1 MQFSESWLRSFVD
14 PQANTDQ
21 LAHLLTMAGLEVEA
35 IEPVAA
41 VFTQIVVAEV
51 LATEQHPNADRLRV
65 CKVNAGTGEP
75 LQIVCGAPNVAPGLK
90 VPCALLGATL
100 QGLTIKE
107 TKLRGVESF
116 GMLCSA
122 KELGIAEDS
131 NGLLVLDADAPVG
144 QDIRDYLALNDKRI
158 TIKLTPNRA
167 DCLSILGV
175 AREVAA
181 NTGVP
186 LTLPAVAAVAPVLD
200 EQRAVVLEAP
210 SACPRYCGRVVRGVN
225 ARAAT
230 PEWMKRSLE
239 RCGVRSISA
248 LVDVTNFVMLE
259 LGQPMHAF
267 DQARL
272 VGAIHVRAA
281 REGETLKLLND
292 QTVTLTTR
300 HLVIA
305 DDTGAVALAGVMG
318 GAESAISLDTTDVFL
333 ESAFFAPDAI
343 AGRARELGLGSDS
356 SYRFER
362 GVDFELPRRAIER
375 ATELVLEICGGQPG
389 PVVEALEPAH
399 IPKRA
404 PIKLRSARVTKVLG
418 IALTRDQI
426 ADLLGRLQFAVT
438 TEAEDFVVTPPSYR
452 FDLAIE
458 EDLIEEI
465 ARLHGYDNIPA
476 VAPRARLSIL
486 PQSEHS
492 RTAATLRRLMVGR
505 EYQEVV
511 NFAFV
516 EPEWERDF
524 SGQAE
529 PIRLSNPIA
538 SQMSVMRS
546 SLIGGLVGNLMT
558 NLRRRVPRV
567 RVVEIGRC
575 FYRDDKAEP
584 VPGFR
589 QPWKIAGLAAGGA
602 APEQW
607 GEKTR
612 AVDYFDVKADVE
624 AVLAPRVAEFQ
635 RVNHPALHPGR
646 AAAVVV
652 DGVTI
657 GVLGEVHPQW
667 VQQYELVAAP
677 VVFELE
683 LAPLLPTSLPKY
695 EPLSRFPAVVRDMAL
710 LVAEDMP
717 VASLLDGLRAAAP
730 ALVSGLELFDVYA
743 GRGIEPGQKSLA
755 FRVVMQDTEKTLADS
770 EVESVMRF
778 LTDFAAEKFSA
789 RLRV

>member
-1 MQFSESWLRSFVD
+1 MQFSESWLRTFAD
-14 PQANTDQ
+14 PHVNTDE
-21 LAHLLTMAGLEVEA
+21 LAHMLTMAGLEVEA

-41 VFTQIVVAEV
+41 EFSGIVVAEV
-51 LATEQHPNADRLRV
+51 LSTEQHPNADRLRV
-65 CKVNAGTGEP
+65 CRVNVGRGEA
-75 LQIVCGAPNVAPGLK
+75 LQIVCGASNVAPGLK
-90 VPCALLGATL
+90 VPCALIGAQL
-100 QGLTIKE
+100 PGLAIKE

-122 KELGIAEDS
+122 KELGMAEESD
-131 NGLLVLDADAPVG
+131 GLLVLDVDAPVG
-144 QDIRDYLALNDKRI
+144 KDIREYLVLNDKRI

-167 DCLSILGV
+167 DCLSLLGV

-181 NTGVP
+181 NTG
-186 LTLPAVAAVAPVLD
+186 AVLEAPAVAPVSPAITDQIPVSLK
-200 EQRAVVLEAP
+200 AP
-210 SACPRYCGRVVRGVN
+210 AACPRYCGRVVRGVN

-230 PEWMKRSLE
+230 PSWMKRALE
-239 RCGVRSISA
+239 RSGLRSISA

-267 DQARL
+267 DLAKL
-272 VGAIHVRAA
+272 NGGIHVRLA
-281 REGETLKLLND
+281 REGEKLALLNG
-292 QTVTLTTR
+292 QTVSLDAR

-305 DDTGAVALAGVMG
+305 DETRAVALAGIMG
-318 GAESAISLDTTDVFL
+318 GAESAISLDTVDVFL

-362 GVDFELPRRAIER
+362 GVDFDLAARALER
-375 ATELVLEICGGQPG
+375 ATQLVLEICGGRVG
-389 PVVEALEPAH
+389 PVVEAVEVAHLPARN
-399 IPKRA
+399 PV
-404 PIKLRSARVTKVLG
+404 KLRVARLQRVLG
-418 IALTRDQI
+418 ITLARETI
-426 ADLLGRLQFAVT
+426 AELLARLQLTVAD
-438 TEAEDFVVTPPSYR
+438 EGEDFLVTPPSHR

-476 VAPRARLSIL
+476 VAPKARLAIL
-486 PQSEHS
+486 PKSEHG
-492 RTAATLRRLMVGR
+492 RGAMALRHLMVGR

-516 EPEWERDF
+516 EPAWERDF
-524 SGQAE
+524 AGNTE
-529 PIRLSNPIA
+529 PIALSNPIA

-546 SLIGGLVGNLMT
+546 SLIGALVGNLVT

-567 RVVEIGRC
+567 RVFEIGRC
-575 FYRDDKAEP
+575 FYRDADAQP

-607 GEKTR
+607 GDKTR
-612 AVDYFDVKADVE
+612 AVDFFDVKADVE
-624 AVLAPRVAEFQ
+624 ALLAPRVAHFE

-646 AAAVVV
+646 AASVVL
-652 DGVTI
+652 DGVAI
-657 GVLGEVHPQW
+657 GVIGELHPQW
-667 VQQYELVAAP
+667 VQQYELGAAP
-677 VVFELE
+677 VVFELDM
-683 LAPLLPTSLPKY
+683 APLLQTGVPRY
-695 EPLSRFPAVVRDMAL
+695 AAVSRFPAVVRDMAL
-710 LVAEDMP
+710 VVAEDMP
-717 VASLLDGLRAAAP
+717 MASLLDGLRAAAP
-730 ALVSGLELFDVYA
+730 AVVSGLELFDVYA
-743 GRGIEPGQKSLA
+743 GKGIEPGQKSLA
-755 FRVVMQDTEKTLADS
+755 FRVVMQDTERTLADS
-770 EVESVMRF
+770 EVDSAMRF

>member
-1 MQFSESWLRSFVD
+1 M
-14 PQANTDQ
+14 
-21 LAHLLTMAGLEVEA
+21 
-35 IEPVAA
+35 
-41 VFTQIVVAEV
+41 
-51 LATEQHPNADRLRV
+51 
-65 CKVNAGTGEP
+65 
-75 LQIVCGAPNVAPGLK
+75 
-90 VPCALLGATL
+90 
-100 QGLTIKE
+100 
-107 TKLRGVESF
+107 
-116 GMLCSA
+116 
-122 KELGIAEDS
+122 
-131 NGLLVLDADAPVG
+131 
-144 QDIRDYLALNDKRI
+144 
-158 TIKLTPNRA
+158 
-167 DCLSILGV
+167 
-175 AREVAA
+175 
-181 NTGVP
+181 
-186 LTLPAVAAVAPVLD
+186 
-200 EQRAVVLEAP
+200 
-210 SACPRYCGRVVRGVN
+210 
-225 ARAAT
+225 
-230 PEWMKRSLE
+230 
-239 RCGVRSISA
+239 
-248 LVDVTNFVMLE
+248 
-259 LGQPMHAF
+259 
-267 DQARL
+267 
-272 VGAIHVRAA
+272 
-281 REGETLKLLND
+281 
-292 QTVTLTTR
+292 
-300 HLVIA
+300 
-305 DDTGAVALAGVMG
+305 
-318 GAESAISLDTTDVFL
+318 
-333 ESAFFAPDAI
+333 
-343 AGRARELGLGSDS
+343 
-356 SYRFER
+356 
-362 GVDFELPRRAIER
+362 
-375 ATELVLEICGGQPG
+375 
-389 PVVEALEPAH
+389 
-399 IPKRA
+399 
-404 PIKLRSARVTKVLG
+404 TKVLG

-624 AVLAPRVAEFQ
+624 ALLAPRVAEFQ